1 MCASIA
7 ADKKAAKTRA
17 LDVRDLAGF
26 TDYFLICSGNSDRQ
40 VTAIAETIHE
50 TMKHEGVYPVGTE
63 GVTDGR
69 WALLDYGDFVVH
81 VFLHSAREHYDLE
94 GLWNDAPRIPLEIPD
109 DARIMTI
116 DSYETA

>member
-81 VFLHSAREHYDLE
+81 VFLDTVRDFYAFDRLWSAATEL
-94 GLWNDAPRIPLEIPD
+94 PLPD
-109 DARIMTI
+109 
-116 DSYETA
+116 SE